1 MAEDLYLT
9 WGDDSERAEAYQ
21 ASTDNIEA
29 YDGVQKASA
38 DYRRTF
44 IDIEPNRSVR
54 PSFTRRDYDAFRL
67 SDSVPSRQKRIIKM
81 CMDAYDRVGIIRNV
95 IDLMADFSSQG
106 ITIVHP
112 NKTIE
117 QFYRKWFKS
126 VSGTDRSERFLNYLY
141 RTGNVV
147 TRRRTAKINN
157 KKEKELRRAAGTDMV
172 IEEVKIRKREIPWQ
186 YDFLNPLA
194 VDIRNKATGMFTGRY
209 DLVLNLSNNTFQNLT
224 KDKKNLAV
232 LPADIRKRLE
242 KGDKFVEL
250 DPEKV
255 DLFHYKK
262 DDWLFW
268 ANPMIYAILDDVMML
283 EKMKLADMAALDG
296 AISNIRL
303 WTVGDLEHKILPKKA
318 VITKLRDILASNVGG
333 GTMDLVWGPE
343 LDFKESNSQV
353 YRFLGSEKYQ
363 PVLTSIYAGLGIP
376 PTLTGAATSGGYSNN
391 YVSLKTL
398 IERLE
403 YGRDTLR
410 KFWEQEIKIVQKAMG
425 FRIPAQLHFDSI
437 ILSDEAAQ
445 KQLLVQLA
453 DRDIISHETLLERFR
468 EIPGIEKIRV
478 RREERQRVT
487 DVLSPDKAGPFH
499 NPQHKQDVA
508 KIALTKDIMDS
519 ETYLDN
525 LGLPP
530 AEVQEGLPEEGPDN
544 IPPRENKTRID
555 ERDQVEQLQ
564 GRKPTPERPDG
575 GRPKFSR
582 DTQKRKQKRV
592 VPKSNDRVS
601 AALWASKAQKT
612 ISDLMAP
619 MALSHFGKKNIRSL
633 NKAEFDQL
641 EHLKLCILTGLQP
654 YMEINESVIK
664 SVLDN
669 KTRPSEVFT
678 EYVEN
683 SVASFVDNNNRKPN
697 VEELRQIYS
706 FAFSEIVSF

>member
-9 WGDDSERAEAYQ
+9 WGDDSQRAEAYQ

-29 YDGVQKASA
+29 YDGVQRAA
-38 DYRRTF
+38 ARRSF

-54 PSFTRRDYDAFRL
+54 PSFTRRDYDAFRT
-67 SDSVPSRQKRIIKM
+67 SDTVPAKQKRIIKM
-81 CMDAYDRVGIIRNV
+81 CMDAYDKVGIIRNV

-106 ITIVHP
+106 LTIVHP
-112 NKTIE
+112 NRTIE
-117 QFYRKWFKS
+117 QFYRKWFKA

-141 RTGNVV
+141 RTGNVI
-147 TRRRTAKINN
+147 TRRRTAKINT
-157 KKEKELRRAAGTDMV
+157 KKEKELRKAAAADMV
-172 IEEVKIRKREIPWQ
+172 MEEVKIKKREIPWQ

-194 VDIRNKATGMFTGRY
+194 VDIRNKETGVFTGKY
-209 DLVLNLSNNTFQNLT
+209 DLVLNLSNNTFSNLT

-232 LPADIRKRLE
+232 LPPDIRKRLE

-255 DLFHYKK
+255 NLFHYKK

-296 AISNIRL
+296 AISSIRL

-376 PTLTGAATSGGYSNN
+376 PTLTGAATGGGYSNN

-410 KFWEQEIKIVQKAMG
+410 GFWEQEIKIVQKAMG
-425 FRIPAQLHFDSI
+425 FRTPAQLHFDSI

-468 EIPGIEKIRV
+468 EIPSIEKIRV
-478 RREERQRVT
+478 RREERQRVS

-508 KIALTKDIMDS
+508 KIALTKDLIDS

-530 AEVQEGLPEEGPDN
+530 AEIQEEFPEEA
-544 IPPRENKTRID
+544 PPENKTRID
-555 ERDQVEQLQ
+555 ERDEVEQPQ
-564 GRKPTPERPDG
+564 GRKPTPDRPDG
-575 GRPKFSR
+575 GRPRFSR
-582 DTQKRKQKRV
+582 DNQKRKRKRV
-592 VPKSNDRVS
+592 VPKSTDKVS
-601 AALWASKAQKT
+601 TALWASSAQKT
-612 ISDLMAP
+612 ISELMVP
-619 MALSHFGKKNIRSL
+619 MALEHFGKKNVRSL
-633 NKAEFDQL
+633 NKTEFDQL
-641 EHLKLCILTGLQP
+641 EHLKLCILTGLKP
-654 YMEINESVIK
+654 YMKIDESVIK

-678 EYVEN
+678 EYVDD
-683 SVASFVDNNNRKPN
+683 SVASFIDNNTRKPN

-706 FAFSEIVSF
+706 FAFTEIVNF

>member
-1 MAEDLYLT
+1 M
-9 WGDDSERAEAYQ
+9 
-21 ASTDNIEA
+21 
-29 YDGVQKASA
+29 
-38 DYRRTF
+38 
-44 IDIEPNRSVR
+44 
-54 PSFTRRDYDAFRL
+54 
-67 SDSVPSRQKRIIKM
+67 SDTVPSKQKRIIKM

-141 RTGNVV
+141 RTGNVI
-147 TRRRTAKINN
+147 TKRRTAKINT

-172 IEEVKIRKREIPWQ
+172 IEEVKIKKREIPWQ

-194 VDIRNKATGMFTGRY
+194 VDIRNKETGVFTGRY

-255 DLFHYKK
+255 DMFHYKK

-425 FRIPAQLHFDSI
+425 FRFPAQLHFDSI

-478 RREERQRVT
+478 RREERQRAT

-508 KIALTKDIMDS
+508 KIALTKDLMDS

-525 LGLPP
+525 MGLPP
-530 AEVQEGLPEEGPDN
+530 AEVPEEGL
-544 IPPRENKTRID
+544 REN
-555 ERDQVEQLQ
+555 ERDEVGQPQ

-582 DTQKRKQKRV
+582 DTQKRKKKRV
-592 VPKSNDRVS
+592 VPKSTDKVS
-601 AALWASKAQKT
+601 TALWASSAQKT
-612 ISDLMAP
+612 VSDLMAP
-619 MALSHFGKKNIRSL
+619 IALSHFGKKNIRSL

-641 EHLKLCILTGLQP
+641 EHLKLCVLTGLQP
-654 YMEINESVIK
+654 YMEIDESVIK
-664 SVLDN
+664 SILDN
-669 KTRPSEVFT
+669 KSRPSEVFT
-678 EYVEN
+678 EYVDN
-683 SVASFVDNNNRKPN
+683 SVASFADNNNRKPN

-706 FAFSEIVSF
+706 FAFAEIVSF